1 MIKNIAENI
10 LSFAMDFNVEE
21 IHKTSIKILD
31 EIGIYIGSNN
41 GLNLLDSIGCRVD
54 YKSKNVKI
62 PLSIIDKALSCNS
75 PFRKF
80 YDRSG
85 NKLINIGGNNIVS
98 CSSAAHV
105 RVREYEGTYRKPNLD
120 DLVNMTKIHDYFKD
134 VDIVSNIVDPVDISL
149 KAYRTQIAAILLN
162 TPGPN
167 ITR

>member
-62 PLSIIDKALSCNS
+62 PPSIIYNAHEKV
-75 PFRKF
+75 
-80 YDRSG
+80 
-85 NKLINIGGNNIVS
+85 NKIL
-98 CSSAAHV
+98 
-105 RVREYEGTYRKPNLD
+105 K
-120 DLVNMTKIHDYFKD
+120 DYKVPELPSD
-134 VDIVSNIVDPVDISL
+134 VLKEMDDIVAGALNRESVDSKDI
-149 KAYRTQIAAILLN
+149 
-162 TPGPN
+162 
-167 ITR
+167 